1 MGDWFL
7 CLEEESVP
15 RVVLTYGTFDLFHIG
30 HLNILRRLR
39 ALGDELI
46 VGVST
51 DDFNR
56 QKGKN
61 TVISYRDR
69 AEIVGALSCVDK
81 VIPERDWGQKV
92 NDIHAHGVSVFG
104 MGDDWAGKFDELKT
118 HCEVVYLPRTSDIS
132 TSEVKQLLKMLDQ
145 SHVED
150 LKRAIDLIASIVR
163 TFDQ

>member
-1 MGDWFL
+1 
-7 CLEEESVP
+7 VP

-81 VIPERDWGQKV
+81 VIPERDWGQKID
-92 NDIHAHGVSVFG
+92 DIRTHGVSVFG

-132 TSEVKQLLKMLDQ
+132 TSEIKQLLKMLDQ

-163 TFDQ
+163 TFDR